1 MLTPHP
7 ITRHRGQRGMS
18 IVELLVGVA
27 VGLLIVGGAVKLF
40 VDNLTNNR
48 RLLVETRVN
57 QDLRAAAD
65 LIARDLR
72 RAGYWRNAVAGV
84 SSDPAV
90 PAALNPYRVV
100 DGTTVA
106 NQVTY
111 SYSKDNVDALDNATE
126 GFGVRRGVDGATGR
140 GVVQLRTANAWQTL
154 TDPATLDIPTAAD
167 LSITPSATR
176 IVELWDACPCLSE
189 LLCNGN
195 QFADPN
201 PETPGVTGIHFAN
214 RPRMAVRQYTL
225 VLNGRAV
232 SDARIRRE
240 VTETVRVRND
250 EVFGACP

>member
-1 MLTPHP
+1 MLRSHQTA
-7 ITRHRGQRGMS
+7 RNQRQRGLS

-27 VGLLIVGGAVKLF
+27 VGLLVVGGAVKLF

-48 RLLVETRVN
+48 RMLVETRVN

-72 RAGYWRNAVAGV
+72 RASYWRNAVAGV

-90 PAALNPYRVV
+90 TAVLNPYRVV

-111 SYSKDNVDALDNATE
+111 SYSKDNVDTLDNTTE

-154 TDPATLDIPTAAD
+154 TDPATVDIPTAAD

-176 IVELWDACPCLSE
+176 TVDLWDSCSCLFEMTCTGSQF
-189 LLCNGN
+189 LLI
-195 QFADPN
+195 DPS
-201 PETPGVTGIHFAN
+201 TAAQGIHYAN
-214 RPRMAVRQYTL
+214 RPRLAIRQYTI
-225 VLNGRAV
+225 VLNGSAV
-232 SDARIRRE
+232 SDARVRRE
-240 VTETVRVRND
+240 ITETVRVRND
-250 EVFGACP
+250 DVFGACP